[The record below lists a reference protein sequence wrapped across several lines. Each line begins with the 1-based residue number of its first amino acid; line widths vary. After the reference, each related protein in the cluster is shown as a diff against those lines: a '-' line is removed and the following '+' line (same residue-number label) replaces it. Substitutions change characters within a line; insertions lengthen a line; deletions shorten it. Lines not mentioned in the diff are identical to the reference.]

1 MKGAVFLMKAKEVLS
16 ILRITR
22 PTLTKYVKNG
32 TIKVQVLPNGR
43 YDYDEKSVY
52 DFLNKNVDRKTV
64 LYCRVSTQKQKQD
77 LKNQEDLL
85 KQFCFSNGIKIN
97 NVYKDIASGIDFE
110 KRKDFFIM
118 LDEIIAGKID
128 TVVITYKDRL
138 SRIGFNLFTY
148 LFQKYNCKI
157 IIVSEIGST
166 KLDSEEIFEEI
177 VSLLHCY
184 SMKLYSNRRVKKLK
198 EIIYNDKL
206 S

>member
-1 MKGAVFLMKAKEVLS
+1 MKAKEVLS

>member
-64 LYCRVSTQKQKQD
+64 LYCRVSTQKQKLD

>member
-118 LDEIIAGKID
+118 LYYGTSKHRYHGI
-128 TVVITYKDRL
+128 
-138 SRIGFNLFTY
+138 SW
-148 LFQKYNCKI
+148 
-157 IIVSEIGST
+157 VSICEN
-166 KLDSEEIFEEI
+166 KLAHTS
-177 VSLLHCY
+177 VC
-184 SMKLYSNRRVKKLK
+184 N
-198 EIIYNDKL
+198 
-206 S
+206 

>member
-16 ILRITR
+16 ILQITR

>member
-43 YDYDEKSVY
+43 YDYDKKSVY